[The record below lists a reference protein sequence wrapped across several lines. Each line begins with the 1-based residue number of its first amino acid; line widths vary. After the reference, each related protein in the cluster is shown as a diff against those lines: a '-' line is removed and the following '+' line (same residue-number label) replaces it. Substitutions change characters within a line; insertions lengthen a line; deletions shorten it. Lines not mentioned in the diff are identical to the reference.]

1 MVISSLS
8 VQAAWYQVEVIVFEH
23 LRPDLDQELWFENP
37 GLPSRIDTTE
47 LISEFADEPVSFNV
61 NYPEP
66 VPDPEVEIDPE
77 ELLVPYMM
85 LSSTHH
91 RLKNDYRILRLSAE
105 YRPLL
110 HLAWQQPGYD
120 SSDVRAVHLEK
131 TVETEDLNE
140 DLPEE
145 LADIQ
150 IIDESYQP
158 PEMIFDGNIRLRTTR
173 YLHMEVDMAFFPQ
186 NLQQILAI
194 QKQRSVNADNLK
206 INPESDYIRLVETRR
221 IKLNELHYFDHPL
234 FGILVQVS
242 RLITP

>member
-1 MVISSLS
+1 MILFTELGAVARNAEHWAEDPGQPQTLEAIPLS
-8 VQAAWYQVEVIVFEH
+8 VGSARVQA
-23 LRPDLDQELWFENP
+23 LS
-37 GLPSRIDTTE
+37 PSAYR
-47 LISEFADEPVSFNV
+47 
-61 NYPEP
+61 
-66 VPDPEVEIDPE
+66 
-77 ELLVPYMM
+77 
-85 LSSTHH
+85 LSGIWSA
-91 RLKNDYRILRLSAE
+91 LKRSGDYRPIR
-105 YRPLL
+105 

-131 TVETEDLNE
+131 TVETEDLNK

-206 INPESDYIRLVETRR
+206 INPESDYIRLVESRR